1 MSRIY
6 QADAFTTVPFRG
18 NPAAVCLLDAPRSE
32 EWMQSL
38 AAEIN
43 LSETAFP
50 SREGTGW
57 RLRWF
62 TPLKEVGLCGH
73 ATLATAH
80 ILWTEGYVPTN
91 EVIAF
96 ETLSGTL
103 TAVRDGEWIQLD
115 FPVRR
120 VEPSAPSPLLARALG
135 DPQVLAW
142 NDTHTA
148 KVYCLLELASAD
160 AVRALTPDFA
170 LLATC
175 GMRGIIVTA
184 RSDDPAFDFVSR
196 FFAPLLGINED
207 PVTGSAHCYLAPYW
221 EAKLGRCTLTGYQ
234 ASARGGVVGC
244 ELRGERVL
252 LRGQA
257 VTVFK
262 GELVV

>member
-1 MSRIY
+1 MKCIY
-6 QADAFTTVPFRG
+6 QVDAFTTVPFRG
-18 NPAAVCLLDAPRSE
+18 NPAAICLLDTPRDAA
-32 EWMQSL
+32 WMQAL
-38 AAEIN
+38 AGEMN

-50 SREGTGW
+50 SREGSGW

-62 TPLKEVGLCGH
+62 TPLKEVSLCGH

-80 ILWTEGYVPTN
+80 ILWSEGLVPTH
-91 EVIAF
+91 EMIAF

-115 FPVRR
+115 FPARS
-120 VEPSAPSPLLARALG
+120 VEPTETNSLLARALG
-135 DPQVLAW
+135 DPQVLTW
-142 NDTHTA
+142 NDSRSA
-148 KVYCLLELASAD
+148 KVYCLLELASAE
-160 AVRALTPDFA
+160 AVRALAPDFA

-175 GMRGIIVTA
+175 GARGVIVTA
-184 RSDDPAFDFVSR
+184 RSDDPAYDFVSR